1 MWHLPSNSF
10 VTALILRCHHCLACV
25 YQHCQ
30 IDFLH
35 LYCWMPSQSHG
46 MCASFITSN
55 STLNPR
61 EKRSW
66 QSERRAGERENRM
79 KGRRKAGEPKIN
91 HHPPHLP
98 PPSTPPSHR
107 KRGKNLWTP
116 VGIAS
121 TTQAYSYANFAVSV
135 STVAVLTGGAVV
147 RRPSSLPH
155 HLFKSSKQKPGE
167 RATWLVKYACVG
179 PLQWNNDC
187 GITPACA
194 RGCVAISRQHWV
206 NVRDVYSWGRERKRV
221 RKRGVIK
228 EWRGGGRHWYYSC
241 VSCLCLYE
249 LRL

>member
-1 MWHLPSNSF
+1 
-10 VTALILRCHHCLACV
+10 
-25 YQHCQ
+25 
-30 IDFLH
+30 
-35 LYCWMPSQSHG
+35 

-55 STLNPR
+55 SALNPR

-66 QSERRAGERENRM
+66 QLEWMGARGEQDERKE
-79 KGRRKAGEPKIN
+79 KSGRPKN
-91 HHPPHLP
+91 NTPPLHLQPPPHLNP
-98 PPSTPPSHR
+98 TPLTER
-107 KRGKNLWTP
+107 EGKNLWTP

-187 GITPACA
+187 GITLACA
-194 RGCVAISRQHWV
+194 RGCVAISCQHWV
-206 NVRDVYSWGRERKRV
+206 NVRDVYSWGKD

-228 EWRGGGRHWYYSC
+228 DGEEVIPILLLC
-241 VSCLCLYE
+241 ELPVSICAETLDQQKE
-249 LRL
+249 EV